1 MFSLTGN
8 SYSFTHHEKTADVNA
23 AVVREACRKYVNQRA
38 SGEAKSEL
46 ADESDVLSLMLKTPD
61 VFETEDIIDE
71 LIDFIIA
78 GT

>member
-1 MFSLTGN
+1 M
-8 SYSFTHHEKTADVNA
+8 
-23 AVVREACRKYVNQRA
+23 VRAACRKYVNQRA